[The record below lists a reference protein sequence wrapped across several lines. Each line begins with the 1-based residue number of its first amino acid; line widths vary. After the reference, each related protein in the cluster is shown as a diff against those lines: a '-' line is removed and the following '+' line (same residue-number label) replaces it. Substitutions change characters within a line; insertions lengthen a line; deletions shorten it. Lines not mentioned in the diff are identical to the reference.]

1 MRDKIFLKTSNN
13 KDIAWINT
21 AKAVCM
27 LLVYINHCEFYA
39 NGSFFYIRPFYRL
52 FFVNLFFI
60 VSGYLFFRK
69 QLTQPTIDEQR
80 KEFVKGTGKKTFA
93 NIIFRIFIPTILFGI
108 LFFIPK
114 IIVRGTGFD
123 VPFFLKD
130 VFLGNWSW
138 FTSTLFVSELLLV
151 ILLLTRVRNI
161 SFYLIISIILG
172 VFAAFLPHESNV
184 VWHWQSGACA
194 LSLLVLGGIFWK
206 CEKLFDKIFG
216 KPVVLITTL
225 ILYCYVVYF
234 SGWQLKWFVSDF
246 NFTLLGLVV
255 MIAACVIMIYICK
268 ILPRI
273 GWLDYIGK
281 NSLVFYMLC
290 GGYPNI
296 MAVLLQRISANSTL
310 NVFVSSLLSI
320 VLAYISTMLINKY
333 LPFLIDLRS
342 IQKRKKE
349 III

>member
-1 MRDKIFLKTSNN
+1 MRDKIFLKNSNN

-39 NGSFFYIRPFYRL
+39 NGSFFNIRPFYRL

-69 QLTQPTIDEQR
+69 QFTPPTIDEQR
-80 KEFVKGTGKKTFA
+80 KEFVKGTGKKNFE

-108 LFFIPK
+108 IFFIPK
-114 IIVRGTGFD
+114 IIVRGIGFD
-123 VPFFLKD
+123 VPYFFKD

-151 ILLLTRVRNI
+151 LLLLTRVRNI
-161 SFYLIISIILG
+161 TFYLIISVILG
-172 VFAAFLPHESNV
+172 IFAAILPHESNV

-194 LSLLVLGGIFWK
+194 LSLLAGGGIFWK
-206 CEKLFDKIFG
+206 CEKFFDIVFG
-216 KPVVLITTL
+216 KPVVLFTTL
-225 ILYCYVVYF
+225 ILYCCVVYF

-246 NFTLLGLVV
+246 NFTFLGLLVT
-255 MIAACVIMIYICK
+255 IISCVLMIYICK
-268 ILPRI
+268 FLPRI

-296 MAVLLQRISANSTL
+296 LAVLFQKVSDNSTL
-310 NVFVSSLLSI
+310 NVVASSVLSI
-320 VLAYISTMLINKY
+320 ILAYVSTVLINRF
-333 LPFLIDLRS
+333 LPLLVDIRT
-342 IQKRKKE
+342 
-349 III
+349 IIWREKA